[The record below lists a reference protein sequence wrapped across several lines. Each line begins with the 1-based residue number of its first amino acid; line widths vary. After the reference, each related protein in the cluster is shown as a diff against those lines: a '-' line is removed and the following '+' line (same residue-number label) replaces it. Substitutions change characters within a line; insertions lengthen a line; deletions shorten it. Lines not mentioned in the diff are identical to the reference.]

1 MVACVHAC
9 MLHGPWLSLDLDAP
23 SSLEL
28 PRTRKPCSTCDTLA
42 HQTASCS
49 VTVPVATELQAC
61 YGDKKLLKFAG
72 RRARPRAPFHAHF
85 KQVRSKTTHH
95 KYLNKRM
102 LACPLRSAG
111 SGNPLFELALPAQIP
126 CCKVPNL
133 DLHQPFRSCPGPF

>member
-9 MLHGPWLSLDLDAP
+9 MHGPWLSLDLDAP

-61 YGDKKLLKFAG
+61 YGDKKLLKGALPCPKPTPMENT
-72 RRARPRAPFHAHF
+72 R
-85 KQVRSKTTHH
+85 KNSKNSKTLKT
-95 KYLNKRM
+95 
-102 LACPLRSAG
+102 
-111 SGNPLFELALPAQIP
+111 
-126 CCKVPNL
+126 L
-133 DLHQPFRSCPGPF
+133 DLGVSLQSTTFPKTKKKILRFRAGPNPCRNDVAFVSEIGPFL